1 MYVLNRN
8 TSTASYERT
17 IICYCDSCFLSTT
30 GSDVWTWCNTWKIWY
45 IYIFLFKY
53 LNQSL
58 KFYFSSWQNKIP
70 ITFCYQIVCWF
81 FFEGN
86 QLCCVWKLFWI
97 VWILKYRSWDR
108 SSKGY
113 VWYHQW
119 DWCWTSE
126 IANPKTIK
134 GSIHCIEQ
142 GFDVVW
148 VRELIVNARI

>member
-1 MYVLNRN
+1 MTNNNLLLWQLFSFHHRLGCLNLMQFVEN
-8 TSTASYERT
+8 M
-17 IICYCDSCFLSTT
+17 
-30 GSDVWTWCNTWKIWY
+30 VY

-119 DWCWTSE
+119 DWCWNSE

-134 GSIHCIEQ
+134 GSIQCIEQ
-142 GFDVVW
+142 RFDSVW
-148 VRELIVNARI
+148 VRELIVDTWI